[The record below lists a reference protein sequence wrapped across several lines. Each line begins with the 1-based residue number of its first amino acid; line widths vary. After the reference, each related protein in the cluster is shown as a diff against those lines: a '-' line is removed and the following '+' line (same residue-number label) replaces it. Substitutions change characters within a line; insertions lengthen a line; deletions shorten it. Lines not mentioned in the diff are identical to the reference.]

1 MINKHRKFISNNHI
15 IYIMSITSYIMRELM
30 KEFSSRTR
38 EFYEF
43 VLPPVDVYEDG
54 SDLVIIADMPG
65 FKKEDIRLR
74 VHNDV
79 LSIRATRERIES
91 TGMVYWQQ
99 RPLNIDKKIPLPIKA
114 TEDEIK
120 ATYKEGILEIRI
132 PLKGAVRVE

>member
-1 MINKHRKFISNNHI
+1 
-15 IYIMSITSYIMRELM
+15 
-30 KEFSSRTR
+30 
-38 EFYEF
+38 
-43 VLPPVDVYEDG
+43 
-54 SDLVIIADMPG
+54 MPG

-120 ATYKEGILEIRI
+120 ATYKEGLLEIRI